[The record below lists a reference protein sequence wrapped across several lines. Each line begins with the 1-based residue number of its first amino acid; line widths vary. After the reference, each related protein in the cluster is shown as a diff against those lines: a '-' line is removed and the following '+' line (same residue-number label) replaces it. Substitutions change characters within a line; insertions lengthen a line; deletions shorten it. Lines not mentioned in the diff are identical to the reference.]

1 MPASSASLNTRP
13 LGSTRQR
20 HNHQNEEIT
29 MTDSTIHQAPGLG
42 ALPDPGLITRL
53 RFLRAATR
61 SQLQC
66 RSLLSLHSG
75 LRRS

>member
-1 MPASSASLNTRP
+1 
-13 LGSTRQR
+13 
-20 HNHQNEEIT
+20 